1 MIQPS
6 TFRILSPRQ
15 NGGAVIEFALILTLL
30 ISLLAGVFEFGRAF
44 WYYDA
49 LTKATR
55 DGARLMSVS
64 DKATIASAGVQAT
77 KDAVVFAVANPGR
90 GAGVPGFTTANVDV
104 TCLNAAFDSGP
115 ACTDGTAPGGVRVQ
129 INYPMSIGQFI
140 PFLIGASSSYSATL
154 APHTTMRYMP
164 ADAP

>member
-1 MIQPS
+1 LRTNPAHD
-6 TFRILSPRQ
+6 R
-15 NGGAVIEFALILTLL
+15 GAAVVEFALILTLL
-30 ISLLAGVFEFGRAF
+30 ISLLAGIFEFGRAF

-64 DKATIASAGVQAT
+64 DKATIASAGVQAA
-77 KDAVVFAVANPGR
+77 KDAVVFALADPDR
-90 GAGVPGFTTANVDV
+90 GAGVPGVTTDNVDV
-104 TCLNAAFDSGP
+104 VCLSAAFDPGP
-115 ACTDGTAPGGVRVQ
+115 ACADGTAPGGVRVQ
-129 INYPMSIGQFI
+129 INYPIAIGQFI
-140 PFLIGASSSYSATL
+140 PFLIGATSSYSATL